1 MLCKDS
7 WIDLSWD
14 GLPTRQGPENIAVKI
29 NRRAKELL
37 PFNTACNRVAEEIY
51 STHKNLYVT
60 MSGGSDSENVANTFL
75 RMGIPFTPIMI
86 TYDATRHNDQ
96 KLEMWWAQQWCKK
109 NNIKPLV
116 VDVGNYA
123 NSKTEKQYTS
133 IVKPRLGNGTVTHGL
148 ILDTVQQLNGHIVS
162 GFQLEYYPDHE
173 QMEYLRPVLGN
184 YNGFVME
191 EADLYVETL
200 VPNQHPWAFYYWN
213 AEIMASFVS
222 EWDTTLTMQENKA
235 KIYGTVHRPKFV
247 YHRDVFEPN
256 IKKIRDQCKQHWG
269 TRDCALL
276 GSKEQLL
283 AQLLG

>member
-29 NRRAKELL
+29 NSRAKELL
-37 PFNTACNRVAEEIY
+37 PFNTACDRVAEEIY
-51 STHKNLYVT
+51 STHKNLYIT

-75 RMGIPFTPIMI
+75 RMGIPFTPILI

-109 NNIKPLV
+109 NNIKPFV

-123 NSKTEKQYTS
+123 NSETEKRYTS
-133 IVKPRLGNGTVTHGL
+133 AIKPRLGYGIVTHGL
-148 ILDTVQQLNGHIVS
+148 ILDTVQKLGGHIVS

-184 YNGFVME
+184 YDGFVME

-235 KIYGTVHRPKFV
+235 KIYGTVHRPKYM

-256 IKKIRDQCKQHWG
+256 IKKIRDQCKQYWG

-276 GSKEQLL
+276 GSREQLL

>member
-29 NRRAKELL
+29 NSRAKELL
-37 PFNTACNRVAEEIY
+37 PFNTACDLVAEEIY
-51 STHKNLYVT
+51 STHKNLYIT

-75 RMGIPFTPIMI
+75 RMGIPFTPILI

-123 NSKTEKQYTS
+123 NSETEKRYTS
-133 IVKPRLGNGTVTHGL
+133 AIKPRLGYGIVTHGL
-148 ILDTVQQLNGHIVS
+148 ILDTVQKLGGHIVS

-184 YNGFVME
+184 YDGFVME

-222 EWDTTLTMQENKA
+222 EWDTTLTMQENKS
-235 KIYGTVHRPKFV
+235 KIYGTVHRPKYM

-256 IKKIRDQCKQHWG
+256 IKKIRDQCKQYWG

-276 GSKEQLL
+276 GSREQLL